1 MAKGRAIGHGISDRG
16 VDIVEL
22 YLGCQRARL
31 AVLVKRISN
40 LDFSCFFCHPRMV
53 QLQGVSHT
61 RAKQLDIL
69 DECGH
74 HQIKKPNDL
83 DEYLSI
89 KSKTPK
95 IPHLS

>member
-1 MAKGRAIGHGISDRG
+1 MAKSRAIDFGISDRG

-22 YLGCQRARL
+22 CLDCQRAHL
-31 AVLVKRISN
+31 AVLVKGVPN
-40 LDFSCFFCHPRMV
+40 PDFTCFFCHPRMV

-61 RAKQLDIL
+61 GAKRLDML

-74 HQIKKPNDL
+74 HQNKKPNDL

-89 KSKTPK
+89 K
-95 IPHLS
+95 